1 MLSSRNGEH
10 AELAEHAETLF
21 SLRAQRGL
29 RSRIFCLWLFGV
41 APTLLVSCTSPASPD
56 GPVDASIVLAPGE
69 TKTVAGAAVALR
81 FDGVLNDSRCP
92 GDAICITG
100 GDAIVKISVLENGGS
115 EAAYELHTGN
125 LQPARHNGL
134 TIALA
139 ELSPYPFAS
148 RPFPPSDYR
157 ATLRVTR

>member
-1 MLSSRNGEH
+1 MLLTGC
-10 AELAEHAETLF
+10 A
-21 SLRAQRGL
+21 
-29 RSRIFCLWLFGV
+29 
-41 APTLLVSCTSPASPD
+41 SPATPD
-56 GPVDASIVLAPGE
+56 GPVDVSIVLAPGE
-69 TKTVAGAAVALR
+69 TKSVAGTGLALR

-100 GDAIVKISVLENGGS
+100 GDAIVKIGVQESGAP

-139 ELSPYPFAS
+139 DLSPYPFAS